1 MERTRPGRRRG
12 SVVVVGLTLLGA
24 AALMAVQQAQASTAA
39 PRPAQT
45 QTDDAL
51 VEEGRQ
57 LYLTGCVSCHGAD
70 GEGTDQA
77 PTLVGVGAAAADFYL
92 TTGRMP
98 AAYPQGYQATRKEP
112 AYDQA
117 QIDALVAYVA
127 SLGDGPPI
135 PEVDLADADRA
146 RGGVLFRANCAA
158 CHQAAANGGALSYG
172 KNAPSL
178 HEATPT
184 QVVEAMRIGP
194 GEMPVFDP
202 RLISPE
208 DANDIASYVEYLR
221 DPDHPGGLPLQGF
234 GPVTEGFVALV
245 FGLGGT
251 VALCVWIV
259 GRHRRA

>member
-1 MERTRPGRRRG
+1 MLVAG
-12 SVVVVGLTLLGA
+12 GLF
-24 AALMAVQQAQASTAA
+24 AVQHAQAGVR
-39 PRPAQT
+39 PRPAQA
-45 QTDDAL
+45 DAAL
-51 VEEGRQ
+51 VAEGRQ
-57 LYLTGCVSCHGAD
+57 LYLVGCVSCHGAE

-98 AAYPQGYQATRKEP
+98 AAYPQGYQSTRKEP

-135 PEVDLADADRA
+135 PQVDLADANLS

-158 CHQAAANGGALSYG
+158 CHQAAGNGGALSYG

-178 HEATPT
+178 HQATPT

-202 RLISPE
+202 RLLSAQ
-208 DANDIASYVEYLR
+208 DANDIAAYVEYLR
-221 DPDHPGGLPLQGF
+221 DPDHPGGFPLEGF
-234 GPVTEGFVALV
+234 GPVTEGFVALL

-251 VALCVWIV
+251 VALCFWIV
-259 GRHRRA
+259 GRRRRA